1 MAVTRFEFTK
11 DWTRPEDFP
20 PAVQSEDQA
29 RENIQALHNE
39 TRDYLNRVL
48 VPELNRQ
55 GERKAD
61 AAALAGHTGNTSNPH
76 KVTAQQVGA
85 EPKIKGLPGQAV
97 VLDESGR
104 AVGIPL
110 EQLARTVAG
119 LIQSGEGREAWN

>member
-29 RENIQALHNE
+29 RQNIQALHNE

-48 VPELNRQ
+48 VPEMNRQ
-55 GERKAD
+55 GEQKAD
-61 AAALAGHTGNTSNPH
+61 TAALSGHTGNTSNPH

-85 EPKIKGLPGQAV
+85 EPKIKGLPGQMV
-97 VLDESGR
+97 MLDENGR
-104 AVGIPL
+104 AVGRPVD
-110 EQLARTVAG
+110 ELARAVAALLKNG
-119 LIQSGEGREAWN
+119 LV